1 MDILIII
8 VGLFMI
14 GIGFLVKSSPS
25 LIAGYNTMPEDKKK
39 NVDIVGLST
48 YMRNGF
54 VIIGLS
60 IIVGYY
66 LFKWIGFT
74 VIAESIIGIVILP
87 GVLIVVINSQRFDKN
102 KDKAKRAKLTY
113 SFLGLVAV
121 CVIGLFIY
129 GYSPSKVD
137 ISNSRIK
144 FSGIYGFEM
153 NVSDIDHVELSE
165 DLPEIKMRTNGFS
178 SGAIRKGFFKLDKFG
193 KSRLLIH
200 SNRLPY
206 LIITKNN
213 SEKIIVNFKS
223 KAETEELFGD
233 IKALIDN
240 N

>member
-153 NVSDIDHVELSE
+153 NVSDIDGVELSD